1 MADLH
6 FMISVA
12 NKMNKK
18 ENYEDDKKK
27 NGNVIVEK
35 FSIASAFSW
44 IWNLLYSLILILIII
59 YAIRLSWRCNSK
71 CSPKMDSIEK
81 IIRAFFAGMFSFF
94 YLIVYYF
101 LSFLSGNGT
110 WSSQCKNCKLPKL

>member
-6 FMISVA
+6 FMISVS

-35 FSIASAFSW
+35 FSISGAFSW
-44 IWNLLYSLILILIII
+44 IWNVLYSLILILIII
-59 YAIRLSWRCNSK
+59 YAARLSWRCNSK
-71 CSPKMDSIEK
+71 CSPEMDLLEK
-81 IIRAFFAGMFSFF
+81 SLRALIAGIFSFF

-101 LSFLSGNGT
+101 LSFFTPNGT
-110 WSSQCKNCKLPKL
+110 WSSQCNDCVKE